1 MFSLRIQ
8 APRPR
13 GYLCPRLP
21 PSDCEILSIPQP
33 DYPVQEHKGT
43 KKAEGKIKGG
53 GTSLAWKAVCTGVG
67 DGTQSMRLRAAYT
80 ANLRQH
86 WL

>member
-1 MFSLRIQ
+1 F
-8 APRPR
+8 R
-13 GYLCPRLP
+13 GLVHLVC
-21 PSDCEILSIPQP
+21 PQP
-33 DYPVQEHKGT
+33 DYPIQVHKDT
-43 KKAEGKIKGG
+43 EKAEGKIKGG

-67 DGTQSMRLRAAYT
+67 DGTQSMHLRAVYT